1 MVTLTTGN
9 VGTMQTGDVFEGT
22 KSTVSTQSNTT
33 TTIPF
38 QELESLLPSHKET
51 IEIAKKAAEKG
62 DTEMM
67 IDALTTLIQAGGRS
81 VTKWI
86 IGKGLIG

>member
-38 QELESLLPSHKET
+38 QELELLLPSHKET

-62 DTEMM
+62 DTEIM
-67 IDALTTLIQAGGRS
+67 IDALTTLIQVGGRA

-86 IGKGLIG
+86 VGKGLIG

>member
-1 MVTLTTGN
+1 MVSLTTGN

-22 KSTVSTQSNTT
+22 KNVSTQTTTT

-51 IEIAKKAAEKG
+51 IKIAQKAAEKG
-62 DTEMM
+62 DTEIM
-67 IDALTTLIQAGGRS
+67 IDALTTLIQVGGRA

-86 IGKGLIG
+86 VNKGLIG